1 MKNRILLT
9 LLIILLPV
17 IDLFAQVPPPPDYGE
32 DAGTPGSPSTPIDQ
46 YVILLIAVGFIFA
59 GYYLWRQK
67 KLVSQ

>member
-1 MKNRILLT
+1 M
-9 LLIILLPV
+9 LPV

-32 DAGTPGSPSTPIDQ
+32 DAGTPGTPSTPIDQ

-59 GYYLWRQK
+59 GYYLLKHK